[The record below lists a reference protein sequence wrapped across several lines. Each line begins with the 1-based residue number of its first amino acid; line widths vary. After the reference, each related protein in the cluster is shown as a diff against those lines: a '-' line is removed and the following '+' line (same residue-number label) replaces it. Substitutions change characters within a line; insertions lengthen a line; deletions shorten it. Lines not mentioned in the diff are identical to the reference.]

1 MAIEIRRE
9 RSGDESAIYRVT
21 EAAFQGRPYAG
32 GDEQDLVNRLRKL
45 GQISLSLVAVD
56 CEDLVGQVTFSP
68 VTLSDGSRPW
78 FGLGPISVTPV
89 RQGEGIGGQLIRA
102 GLDEIDCRG
111 ALGCVLTGNPIYY
124 QRFGFQPAPRNVPE
138 EESAKFFQIKLM
150 KAVRAEG
157 TFAFHRAFYQGGRTL
172 DNK

>member
-9 RSGDESAIYRVT
+9 RSGDEAAIYLVT

-78 FGLGPISVTPV
+78 FGLGPISVTPD
-89 RQGEGIGGQLIRA
+89 RQDEGIGGQLIWA

-124 QRFGFQPAPRNVPE
+124 QRFGFQPSPRNVPE
-138 EESAKFFQIKLM
+138 EESAEFFQIKLM

-157 TFAFHRAFYQGGRTL
+157 TFAFHPAFYQGGRPL